1 MRQNCDKYLKNAK
14 ISLFF
19 LATLFIIVILKKS
32 GFLNSFFETDVDIYL
47 MFWIVFSTIIGM
59 VLLVPYTNCLFKK

>member
-19 LATLFIIVILKKS
+19 LATLFIVVILKEI
-32 GFLNSFFETDVDIYL
+32 GFFKQFLDTNIEVYL
-47 MFWIVFSTIIGM
+47 MLWIVFSTIIGM

>member
-19 LATLFIIVILKKS
+19 LATLFIVVILKEI
-32 GFLNSFFETDVDIYL
+32 GFFKQFLDTDYR
-47 MFWIVFSTIIGM
+47 
-59 VLLVPYTNCLFKK
+59 YRCLFDVMDRFFYDYRNGATGTLY